1 MLNIVRHY
9 LKRNRIRSETI
20 SGDVKIADRQAV
32 VNGFNDDAN
41 PFQVLLLSLK
51 AGGEGL
57 NLVGGNH
64 LFLCELSY
72 NPQNEQQACDR
83 IYRSMSISC
92 LHSTLN
98 FIILV
103 GQRKDVHIYR
113 LMTKNTIEERI
124 RSLQEKKLKLAGDVL
139 AGCIDKFSLKLE
151 DIAFLCS

>member
-1 MLNIVRHY
+1 
-9 LKRNRIRSETI
+9 
-20 SGDVKIADRQAV
+20 
-32 VNGFNDDAN
+32 
-41 PFQVLLLSLK
+41 LK

-83 IYRSMSISC
+83 IYRSNTISFK
-92 LHSTLN
+92 T
-98 FIILV
+98 IQYILLLLIV

-113 LMTKNTIEERI
+113 LMVKNTIEERI
-124 RSLQEKKLKLAGDVL
+124 SSLQESKLKLAGDVL